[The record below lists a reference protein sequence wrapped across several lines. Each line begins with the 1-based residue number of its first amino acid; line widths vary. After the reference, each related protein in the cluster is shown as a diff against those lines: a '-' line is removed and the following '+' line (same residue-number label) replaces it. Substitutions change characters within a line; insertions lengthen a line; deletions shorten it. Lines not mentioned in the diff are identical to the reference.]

1 MDEKDPRKA
10 VNPAARRDRPR
21 PSPTEEAVERQAEER
36 EVKPTQT
43 EPMNPLNPGGIG
55 G

>member
-10 VNPAARRDRPR
+10 VNPAARRDTPRPR
-21 PSPTEEAVERQAEER
+21 PRGEAVEKQAAER

-43 EPMNPLNPGGIG
+43 EPLNPLSPGGIG